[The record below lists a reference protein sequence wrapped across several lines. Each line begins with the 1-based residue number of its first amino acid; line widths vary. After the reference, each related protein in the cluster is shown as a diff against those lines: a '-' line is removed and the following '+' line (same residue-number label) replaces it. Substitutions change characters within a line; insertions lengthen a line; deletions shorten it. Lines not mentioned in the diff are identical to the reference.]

1 MKGISRF
8 PGVIIRREKKSSLG
22 VSFHTISSV
31 HRVLAEAAAMGQV
44 ERFLHN
50 SSARCEQSVM
60 SK

>member
-31 HRVLAEAAAMGQV
+31 HRVLAEAAAMD
-44 ERFLHN
+44 
-50 SSARCEQSVM
+50 
-60 SK
+60 K